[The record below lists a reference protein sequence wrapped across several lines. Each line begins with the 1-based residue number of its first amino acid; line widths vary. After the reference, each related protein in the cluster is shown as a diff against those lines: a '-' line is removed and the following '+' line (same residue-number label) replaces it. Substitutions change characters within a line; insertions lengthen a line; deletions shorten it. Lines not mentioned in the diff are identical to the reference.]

1 MHGYEMEPRLL
12 IGTLLLASLPYDCFS
27 FELYFIIIIAAA
39 EHDIEQA
46 SVIKVAFHD
55 TDTDI
60 LARILADTSDTR
72 DFLKLFLRQPERGS
86 RPTRRHQGRS
96 DGGYIGIYIP
106 QNQST
111 LQIFMWLLVVFFLF
125 DPGQIVVDFE
135 IGRTS

>member
-72 DFLKLFLRQPERGS
+72 DFLKLFRWQAERHADIAATMSASASWNAGLIEE
-86 RPTRRHQGRS
+86 P
-96 DGGYIGIYIP
+96 
-106 QNQST
+106 
-111 LQIFMWLLVVFFLF
+111 
-125 DPGQIVVDFE
+125 
-135 IGRTS
+135 